1 MSNRIGDWMQVGSGP
16 FWPLDPRPE
25 EIHIHDIAVA
35 LSNLCR
41 FGGHVREFYSVAQ
54 HSVHVAALCGP
65 EDALWGL
72 LHDASEAY
80 LGDIIRPLKRQ
91 ECFAEYRAAEERL
104 MAAIC
109 ARFDLPR
116 EMPESVRR
124 ADEIML
130 ATEARDLK
138 NVDLETWTVRERPR
152 DTRINPWSPARAWFE
167 FGKSFEALTR

>member
-1 MSNRIGDWMQVGSGP
+1 MSNRVGDWMQVGTGP

-25 EIHIHDIAVA
+25 EIHIEDIAVA

-54 HSVHVAALCGP
+54 HSVHVAGLCGP

-91 ECFAEYRAAEERL
+91 DCFAEYRAAEERL
-104 MAAIC
+104 MAAVC
-109 ARFDLPR
+109 ERFGLPL

-124 ADEIML
+124 ADEVML

-138 NVDLETWTVRERPR
+138 GVDLNTWSVREKPLVQPIRVWGP
-152 DTRINPWSPARAWFE
+152 TRAFMEFAECFE
-167 FGKSFEALTR
+167 RLVP